1 MTRLTAGFCCLLRKR
16 GCVRSERS
24 HSGKTGK
31 KVFGLL
37 RQASCAPGNGAVMF
51 VPHIT
56 APCSFVAYLSHI
68 LQLPSVASLRSVCIP
83 AKQADTREPS
93 HTCIAGMPL
102 LLHVPPP
109 AGRKR
114 HWHKGY
120 AIALLAQTYAYAS
133 HATQMQA
140 TLWSGL
146 RVRSSHFWPSPRL
159 LHGGWWRRSVL
170 LHCAAFVPHLLR
182 SSVPPCQK
190 GCSAYLNDRL

>member
-102 LLHVPPP
+102 LLHVTATCRSQAALAQRLCYCT
-109 AGRKR
+109 AGTNLCLCFACHADASHVVVRPSCSFLT
-114 HWHKGY
+114 
-120 AIALLAQTYAYAS
+120 LLALPPLAPWRVV
-133 HATQMQA
+133 ATVG
-140 TLWSGL
+140 TPSL
-146 RVRSSHFWPSPRL
+146 RCVRSSLASFIRTSLP
-159 LHGGWWRRSVL
+159 
-170 LHCAAFVPHLLR
+170 
-182 SSVPPCQK
+182 K
-190 GCSAYLNDRL
+190 GL